1 MLVLRYVML
10 KGTKYRCNNQ
20 MDKMKTYIKPLT
32 DIVILNTVSDM
43 MLGGE
48 PKGSLNVN
56 GLTPV
61 QEETIGGDDT
71 PANSFNKS
79 LWDEE

>member
-1 MLVLRYVML
+1 
-10 KGTKYRCNNQ
+10 
-20 MDKMKTYIKPLT
+20 MKTYIKPLT

-48 PKGSLNVN
+48 PYGSLNVN
-56 GLTPV
+56 PLTPV
-61 QEETIGGDDT
+61 EEKETIGGDD
-71 PANSFNKS
+71 ANSFNKS